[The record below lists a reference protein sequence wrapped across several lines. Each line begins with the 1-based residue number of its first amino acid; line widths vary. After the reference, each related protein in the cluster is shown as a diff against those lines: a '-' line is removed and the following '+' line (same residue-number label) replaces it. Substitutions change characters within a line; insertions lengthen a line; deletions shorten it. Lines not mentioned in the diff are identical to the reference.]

1 MGTAKLER
9 DEVQK
14 QLDSLQSQGSYFQ
27 EKYRERGEELRTL
40 TQEHSVATAT
50 SSKLKLRV
58 ESLQKE
64 TDDLKAQC
72 AKLALESRANSDDAS
87 RMEKYENHVRE
98 LQLKLRAQD
107 EDLDR
112 SQAFAAKSQAVNDC
126 LNTLL
131 VLESEQ
137 TSLYE
142 SAFSVQDA
150 ALLQQV
156 GAKKS
161 KAQNV

>member
-1 MGTAKLER
+1 MG
-9 DEVQK
+9 
-14 QLDSLQSQGSYFQ
+14 
-27 EKYRERGEELRTL
+27 

-72 AKLALESRANSDDAS
+72 AKFALESRANADDAS
-87 RMEKYENHVRE
+87 RMEKYENHVRD

-107 EDLDR
+107 EELDR
-112 SQAFAAKSQAVNDC
+112 SQAFAAKSQVVNDC

-142 SAFSVQDA
+142 LACPVKDDHLTSQFN
-150 ALLQQV
+150 
-156 GAKKS
+156 AKKS
-161 KAQNV
+161 KAQSVIARLNEIMTEE